1 MNINSTTNLTKIKF
15 DTSQALVNK
24 NDKIKEKCVP
34 DEITIIPWE
43 DMDYEKCIGKDGNE
57 FEVVSYYKIKEEVLN
72 KDYLDVFSSKAQGE
86 DVKCYDY
93 YVKNFIAEIT
103 KNLSDSSSLNDDVQ
117 SLENGI
123 NDLVKELKKNT
134 LEGVSNNIE
143 NLKTEFS
150 VNGVNFTLKELMD
163 SSKVMEY
170 VKFTIPNIKSGL
182 DYDNYAEM
190 GIAKGKV
197 NTYAEK
203 NLNTDQQRLLN
214 STMSARIQK
223 IINSVPEKID
233 ENYKKSIVVDVDN
246 KFYGIKNVQTA
257 TNIEYAKNIM
267 NVFENV
273 DYSSKESF
281 EKATQVYRDLI
292 KPVLESAGIKN
303 MGRNQALTDT
313 INYEVNRLKSLF
325 DENCKSVILS
335 IDRVKKVLGNSKKII
350 DVWR

>member
-43 DMDYEKCIGKDGNE
+43 DIDYEKCIGKDGNE

-117 SLENGI
+117 SLEKGI
-123 NDLVKELKKNT
+123 SDLVKELKKNT

-170 VKFTIPNIKSGL
+170 AKFTIPNIKSGL

-223 IINSVPEKID
+223 IINSVPERID

-246 KFYGIKNVQTA
+246 KFYGIKYVKTA

-292 KPVLESAGIKN
+292 KPVLESAGVKN